1 MAHPNEPGLEELK
14 ALRNELYRSE
24 STDDN
29 LRKIKAI
36 EAQIQRREAEVPSTK
51 AEIPLSV

>member
-1 MAHPNEPGLEELK
+1 MIHAYEPKLVELK
-14 ALRNELYRSE
+14 EIRAELFRSE

-36 EAQIQRREAEVPSTK
+36 EAQIKRHEDDGKE
-51 AEIPLSV
+51 SVEG

>member
-1 MAHPNEPGLEELK
+1 MIHTSEPKLAELK
-14 ALRNELYRSE
+14 EIRSELFKSE

-36 EAQIQRREAEVPSTK
+36 EVQIKRHEKEAKENS
-51 AEIPLSV
+51 

>member
-1 MAHPNEPGLEELK
+1 MIHPSEPKLEKLKEIRAELFG
-14 ALRNELYRSE
+14 SE

-36 EAQIQRREAEVPSTK
+36 EIQIKRHEDKKEEKEEVG
-51 AEIPLSV
+51 